1 MHEQTSGRDRDQR
14 EIDHCGDTGDRTDE
28 GFGST
33 HGHTSYLRHLAELV
47 YRRIP
52 TNATNIR
59 RYPYEASMRRLNA
72 LWKRRSRRSVQ
83 MS

>member
-14 EIDHCGDTGDRTDE
+14 EIDHCGDTGGRTDE

-47 YRRIP
+47 Y
-52 TNATNIR
+52 
-59 RYPYEASMRRLNA
+59 
-72 LWKRRSRRSVQ
+72 
-83 MS
+83 